1 MTFNAYL
8 LDPAARTLAEV
19 EISTGDATKSIAARI
34 GCARIDAI
42 AIDRTNTVYLDDD
55 GLTDGLTCIT
65 KLEGFPNPLAGKLVI
80 AGTGPEGE
88 PEAPT
93 LSADEIAKICT
104 IHFPVFD
111 PVFETINEPPI
122 FGSRIAGFDFRFEKA
137 KPTVIAPDA
146 TAERGGV
153 DHG

>member
-1 MTFNAYL
+1 MSIKAYL

-19 EISTGDATKSIAARI
+19 EIETGHPTKSIAARI
-34 GCARIDAI
+34 GCARIDAM
-42 AIDRTNTVYLDDD
+42 ALDQTNTVYLDDD

-65 KLEGFPNPLAGKLVI
+65 KLDGFPNPLAGKLVI

-88 PEAPT
+88 AEAPT
-93 LSADEIAKICT
+93 LSAEQIAKICT

-111 PVFETINEPPI
+111 PVFETINQPPI
-122 FGSRIAGFDFRFEKA
+122 FGSRITGFDLRFEKV

-153 DHG
+153 EHG

>member
-1 MTFNAYL
+1 MSIKAYL

-19 EISTGDATKSIAARI
+19 EISTGHATKSIAARI
-34 GCARIDAI
+34 GCTCIDAI
-42 AIDRTNTVYLDDD
+42 ALDRTNTVYLDDN

-65 KLEGFPNPLAGKLVI
+65 KLDGFPNPLAGKLVI
-80 AGTGPEGE
+80 AGNGPEGE
-88 PEAPT
+88 AVAPT
-93 LSADEIAKICT
+93 LSAEQIAKICT

-122 FGSRIAGFDFRFEKA
+122 FGSRIAGFDFRFEKV
-137 KPTVIAPDA
+137 KPTVIAPDVN
-146 TAERGGV
+146 AERGGV